1 MCIRDRRC
9 TFQYFERNLANC
21 HYSIGNNW
29 ILIGNKHNIR
39 SWLAKLED
47 EVFLKL
53 FQGSIRREIV
63 DSEFGFANRGNFG
76 TYVRGASDDGAK
88 ILRIFRWVAGD
99 QSSTVRKPDNRFNSK
114 CRWFDG
120 FVFFEDVYDIAAL
133 FLGITKILLCLGL
146 GAGRV

>member
-1 MCIRDRRC
+1 MSKKRAFLASADVRNSVKWIRVPSNPDSFELRC

-88 ILRIFRWVAGD
+88 ILRIFR
-99 QSSTVRKPDNRFNSK
+99 
-114 CRWFDG
+114 
-120 FVFFEDVYDIAAL
+120 
-133 FLGITKILLCLGL
+133 
-146 GAGRV
+146 